1 MRGYGTIGKHDFFPR
16 PPSFTERGFF
26 FLAKI
31 AFLLQNDELV
41 SWIQSEAKAFPFEEL
56 FGADKPADAYV
67 VLADGDG
74 QVDEFRSMVEG
85 HLFAWF
91 GDGVDQIKDLNPFS
105 FEGDWQKFDAETL
118 MTVANEMHEQI
129 EEERRKQ
136 KEAEKPARPSLRPQ
150 LIRRRTEMED
160 EYQAA
165 NENSEY
171 VAAFEEESQVIAVGG
186 DGGASFVA
194 WNLAAITHLPLI
206 EGRQTGSL
214 ARWTGDATPIER
226 AIEETLPYGT
236 VANHI
241 PPKSILKKR
250 VIVDCGPDSQ
260 HPVFVHAKIRIWV
273 TTLDPAQ
280 PPIPE
285 RTRVVVNRVPS
296 HLPFDPR
303 EVVKADIAL
312 MVPDGGLDALLSLY
326 THVAWITKQGREVQ
340 EAWRALVKA
349 KEPEANQ
356 RTVDE
361 LGADDT
367 W

>member
-1 MRGYGTIGKHDFFPR
+1 MTSSNDGSFQIYKRRQVAIGNCSFPL
-16 PPSFTERGFF
+16 PNP
-26 FLAKI
+26 A
-31 AFLLQNDELV
+31 LLYCH
-41 SWIQSEAKAFPFEEL
+41 K
-56 FGADKPADAYV
+56 
-67 VLADGDG
+67 
-74 QVDEFRSMVEG
+74 
-85 HLFAWF
+85 
-91 GDGVDQIKDLNPFS
+91 
-105 FEGDWQKFDAETL
+105 
-118 MTVANEMHEQI
+118 
-129 EEERRKQ
+129 
-136 KEAEKPARPSLRPQ
+136 
-150 LIRRRTEMED
+150 
-160 EYQAA
+160 
-165 NENSEY
+165 
-171 VAAFEEESQVIAVGG
+171 
-186 DGGASFVA
+186 
-194 WNLAAITHLPLI
+194 
-206 EGRQTGSL
+206 
-214 ARWTGDATPIER
+214 
-226 AIEETLPYGT
+226 
-236 VANHI
+236 
-241 PPKSILKKR
+241 
-250 VIVDCGPDSQ
+250 Q